1 MFKYGAKIRLSNEKE
16 LTQVEEKRTNEMEVA
31 AQENEEREKA
41 EKAAQGRVRA
51 LNLKNIFLLLF

>member
-1 MFKYGAKIRLSNEKE
+1 MEK
-16 LTQVEEKRTNEMEVA
+16 KAPNEMEMA